1 MNNLFKFIS
10 DNRAA
15 KWTTATIFLVAFSIS
30 FFELI
35 LMISFV
41 SLSNTLANT
50 DTSENLRSLINYYQR
65 IFPELTSKPE
75 SQAIISFLLVFFS
88 ITVLKIFR
96 AYITSV
102 GVSKLGALIT
112 EKYLRLLLDTNLM
125 KNSQEISFA
134 QSNLTRVQ
142 SIVFAFLIP
151 LCTVVSSAVV
161 ILVLVISSFYVN
173 AFVPFTSLVIS
184 AVIATLLQSIIQ
196 RKISRLSNQIN
207 ILLPRR
213 LKNIESVHASYHPRK
228 LFKSEEINIGY
239 LKQFQGTER
248 NYFLNL
254 GIVNFLVILP
264 RPILELA
271 YLLIFSGLTFISFTA
286 DNFDGLLLL
295 SYLMLTLRILP
306 YVSEFYFNL
315 NKAKSTYPQ
324 FLTYVLAENKYS
336 QINFIGGNDVAQSG
350 ITGRKPTHIFA
361 QKIDNSRS
369 VEVNLETSQWIMI
382 TGKSGSGKSSL
393 VDALIYGTNS
403 QWDCSCPL
411 IESDYVISYVPQSVK
426 TIVGT
431 YMQNMIGHYQEP
443 KPGIDF
449 LALVELLELDHIF
462 TKDNLNNDFSDKSG
476 QLSGGELK
484 RIGLLRA
491 IHSEPDI
498 LFVDESFGSISSE
511 QERRILTKLD
521 KMFPRCKMILI
532 SHRSI
537 GFFRFTQNINIS

>member
-1 MNNLFKFIS
+1 MNNLLKFIS

-15 KWTTATIFLVAFSIS
+15 KWTTATIFLLAFSIS

-41 SLSNTLANT
+41 NLSNTLAST
-50 DTSENLRSLINYYQR
+50 DTPENLRSLINYYQR
-65 IFPELTSKPE
+65 IFPELNSKPK
-75 SQAIISFLLVFFS
+75 SQAILSFLLVFFG

-142 SIVFAFLIP
+142 SIVFAFLVP
-151 LCTVVSSAVV
+151 LCNVMSSAVV
-161 ILVLVISSFYVN
+161 ILVLLISSLYVN
-173 AFVPFTSLVIS
+173 AFVPFTSLIIS
-184 AVIATLLQSIIQ
+184 AVIATFLQSIIQ

-239 LKQFQGTER
+239 LKKFQSTER

-271 YLLIFSGLTFISFTA
+271 FLLIFALLTFISFTA
-286 DNFDGLLLL
+286 DHIDGLLLL
-295 SYLMLTLRILP
+295 SYLILTLRILP
-306 YVSEFYFNL
+306 YVNEFYFNL

-324 FLTYVLAENKYS
+324 FTTYVLTENKYS
-336 QINFIGGNDVAQSG
+336 QIKLNGGNDVAQSRH
-350 ITGRKPTHIFA
+350 TGRKPTHIFA
-361 QKIDNSRS
+361 RKIDNSHS

-393 VDALIYGTNS
+393 VDALIYGKNS

-411 IESDYVISYVPQSVK
+411 IESDYIISYVPQSVK

-431 YMQNMIGHYQEP
+431 YMQNMVGHYQEP
-443 KPGIDF
+443 QPGIDF

-462 TKDNLNNDFSDKSG
+462 TKDNLIDDFSDKSG

-511 QERRILTKLD
+511 QEHRILTKLD
-521 KMFPRCKMILI
+521 KMLPRCKMILI

-537 GFFRFTQNINIS
+537 DFFRFTQNVKLS